1 MIFPYHRNNGEIIN
15 KKNPLNMIKREHPNA
30 QATKKVSILTLRCP
44 DRERGKCSA
53 NGDLLEADQR
63 LSNRIFLEKKIRK
76 KLLRFNFTRRT
87 IY

>member
-1 MIFPYHRNNGEIIN
+1 MILPYHRNNGKIIN
-15 KKNPLNMIKREHPNA
+15 QKNPLNMIKSKHSNI
-30 QATKKVSILTLRCP
+30 QATKKVSILTSRCP

-63 LSNRIFLEKKIRK
+63 LSNRIFLEKKIK
-76 KLLRFNFTRRT
+76 KTLSFNFTRRT